1 MSGCEPE
8 IVGPWAPAALAPVED
23 PLVWCG
29 KTATWLI
36 GNLVLA
42 VSLGLGSA
50 KARWTAGR
58 VGSWGS
64 KAPSH

>member
-8 IVGPWAPAALAPVED
+8 EPGAPEPGAEAED

-42 VSLGLGSA
+42 VS
-50 KARWTAGR
+50 
-58 VGSWGS
+58 
-64 KAPSH
+64 